1 VNDLLPTEAF
11 VEAEELLE
19 LAAASYLAVGFFI
32 SCHAAPAQCAHDGIG
47 GYCRAR
53 RLAAE
58 RQVNFGELIDQ
69 TSHLMGTMDVGR
81 YPPLRSIGARLS

>member
-1 VNDLLPTEAF
+1 MQFVVAQVNDLLPTEAF

-47 GYCRAR
+47 RYCQRDDWQQSGR
-53 RLAAE
+53 STS
-58 RQVNFGELIDQ
+58 VN
-69 TSHLMGTMDVGR
+69 
-81 YPPLRSIGARLS
+81 